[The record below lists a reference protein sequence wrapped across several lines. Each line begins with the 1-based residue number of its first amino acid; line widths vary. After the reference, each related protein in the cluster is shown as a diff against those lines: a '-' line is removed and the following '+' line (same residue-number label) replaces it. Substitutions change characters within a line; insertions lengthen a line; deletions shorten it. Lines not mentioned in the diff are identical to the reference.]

1 MPKSAPWAECRIA
14 RNIPTNWTFGETN
27 PITIY
32 RQYHSSQVDVNKIG
46 NPSTY
51 KNPEVDGLMEKA
63 IQAPNREEA
72 NKLWQQALKKT
83 EGDVPSLVICNPQN
97 LYFVR
102 DGLQIPDLGK
112 VPIRAQGISIV
123 ENMNEWSWK

>member
-1 MPKSAPWAECRIA
+1 MNYKEFGKDIPK
-14 RNIPTNWTFGETN
+14 
-27 PITIY
+27 TIMLL
-32 RQYHSSQVDVNKIG
+32 HG
-46 NPSTY
+46 G
-51 KNPEVDGLMEKA
+51 GLSWW
-63 IQAPNREEA
+63 NYREEA